1 MRKGKRLIAMVLAMA
16 VAVGIVCWRP
26 PKAKAVVI
34 DASAA
39 FGAAAVTAAI
49 NGTTATT
56 LFTGMGTSAAT
67 SSMVSLM
74 GEYAAAT
81 GVAASGSALASSI
94 ASGILISGGVLL
106 VGVAAA
112 ALIGGFI
119 DWMRDQ
125 EVLEAGGDSVSV
137 FDCDFYFSDGSPFY
151 FVPSSSRASN
161 FDVASNSGATELFFD
176 TLYEFPSGFSFEVK
190 LNDDVYT
197 LYLYNSH
204 SYNLTTY
211 DFPLS
216 VKTSYFVTTTSD
228 VVHSSSSFYCNF
240 YSDSG
245 SRDYASTSFSY
256 SDIVSSYDFSLQPK
270 PEFQTIP
277 QEIPEGQVLKIDTG
291 LDLSCDTQTAA
302 DAIMQ
307 TAIDGALSPTV
318 EVAADP
324 NADTNTDPDTGTET
338 DPDSSTET
346 TPDTDSSILDWL
358 KQIWESICNIPSAIA
373 EAIAGI
379 FVPSADFY
387 PTAISNLKDAFSD
400 RMGLL
405 TYPIS
410 VLFDFLDRLVNLSER
425 QPILTW
431 GNIYLPGYATPLV
444 TAGQYNLNDAIGTS
458 QGKQLHDI
466 YLVIVD
472 AVMILAFVDLCRRKY
487 EKIIHN

>member
-1 MRKGKRLIAMVLAMA
+1 
-16 VAVGIVCWRP
+16 
-26 PKAKAVVI
+26 
-34 DASAA
+34 
-39 FGAAAVTAAI
+39 
-49 NGTTATT
+49 
-56 LFTGMGTSAAT
+56 
-67 SSMVSLM
+67 
-74 GEYAAAT
+74 
-81 GVAASGSALASSI
+81 
-94 ASGILISGGVLL
+94 
-106 VGVAAA
+106 
-112 ALIGGFI
+112 
-119 DWMRDQ
+119 
-125 EVLEAGGDSVSV
+125 
-137 FDCDFYFSDGSPFY
+137 
-151 FVPSSSRASN
+151 
-161 FDVASNSGATELFFD
+161 
-176 TLYEFPSGFSFEVK
+176 
-190 LNDDVYT
+190 
-197 LYLYNSH
+197 
-204 SYNLTTY
+204 
-211 DFPLS
+211 
-216 VKTSYFVTTTSD
+216 
-228 VVHSSSSFYCNF
+228 
-240 YSDSG
+240 
-245 SRDYASTSFSY
+245 
-256 SDIVSSYDFSLQPK
+256 
-270 PEFQTIP
+270 
-277 QEIPEGQVLKIDTG
+277 
-291 LDLSCDTQTAA
+291 
-302 DAIMQ
+302 MQ